1 VKQIEQAVLGRVYGF
16 AIAVRRLM
24 WLTLR
29 PKGVGVRTLVI
40 HNDQVLLI
48 RHRAGATPW
57 GLPGGGISRYE
68 RMIEA
73 ARREVLEETGV
84 AVTMEYL
91 LGLYDNFHDGF
102 SNYIAVYVA
111 KPHNEPRLP
120 RSLEIAEVRYFPL
133 DATPDT
139 LDPGSR
145 RRIDEYMA
153 GKRGISALW

>member
-111 KPHNEPRLP
+111 KPSPRCATSRSTPRPIRSTLAHAAASTSIWLGNE
-120 RSLEIAEVRYFPL
+120 E
-133 DATPDT
+133 
-139 LDPGSR
+139 SR
-145 RRIDEYMA
+145 RYGNVWGQTCD
-153 GKRGISALW
+153 